1 MRMTGARFLAGP
13 NIHDDSSGVVIGTE
27 LESQPPAGQP
37 IIVASDRSN
46 RIFAALGI
54 AGMAEDW
61 AATAGHG
68 RTALQGFLLR
78 LATALVTPT
87 SIFPS
92 GGRIIAASD
101 SRLVVFLRCEHQR
114 SA

>member
-1 MRMTGARFLAGP
+1 
-13 NIHDDSSGVVIGTE
+13 
-27 LESQPPAGQP
+27 
-37 IIVASDRSN
+37 
-46 RIFAALGI
+46 
-54 AGMAEDW
+54 
-61 AATAGHG
+61 
-68 RTALQGFLLR
+68 LR